1 MFRIINFLLAMLS
14 RILLSIHGLVTVWRV
29 VTVKGEPFYWLLLVG
44 VALLG
49 VEMAITIK
57 CTHNAEWK
65 WFSPMVFLYLSTVIP
80 SIWFL
85 ELSLLQNQLPVNIS
99 SGPEQGEQLA
109 HIGIS
114 ADILNLDPENWAAGL
129 EQTMLIVLVLGRWL
143 MPKGDMSRDQLSQLL
158 MVYVGLGADILDIFD
173 TFKEPEV
180 KTNRA
185 VIIVGLALFSWALMQ
200 FPLVLTQ
207 TSSSSSQTQLGLS
220 QPGSSTSLGVDGGL
234 LASPSSNTLCCSSGV
249 WSLLLT
255 VGLQDG
261 PFLIYRL
268 YLMIQENV
276 LNQLMIFFTCKN
288 ILIVMIEFYRIF
300 VVQCEQKET
309 CLVDLEECA
318 GSRCRKAQDEDV
330 EIRAGGQES
339 GEQSCQIEAERRAV
353 ELANVGKEE
362 GKGEQQCWDKGED
375 ESGNQMPERGER
387 EEEEKTESIMTLDIA
402 DPFRGNLIYT
412 PSVK

>member
-1 MFRIINFLLAMLS
+1 MCRLLNILLALLS
-14 RILLSIHGLVTVWRV
+14 RFLFAVHGVVTVWRV
-29 VTVKGEPFYWLLLVG
+29 VAVKGEPLYWLLLTG

-49 VEMAITIK
+49 VEMAVTLK
-57 CTHNAEWK
+57 CTRNAEWK

-85 ELSLLQNQLPVNIS
+85 ELSLLQSKLPVNNS
-99 SGPEQGEQLA
+99 SGPELHLLA
-109 HIGIS
+109 HIPITAGIVE
-114 ADILNLDPENWAAGL
+114 LEPENWVAGL

-185 VIIVGLALFSWALMQ
+185 VVITGLALFSWALMQ

-207 TSSSSSQTQLGLS
+207 T
-220 QPGSSTSLGVDGGL
+220 QPLKGESPQRSPGGL
-234 LASPSSNTLCCSSGV
+234 LCCTGAPPSSASCCSSEV

-261 PFLIYRL
+261 PFLVYRL
-268 YLMIQENV
+268 YLMVQEQV

-288 ILIVMIEFYRIF
+288 IVIVLLELYRIF
-300 VVQCEQKET
+300 VVQCEQRAEEWGLERCT
-309 CLVDLEECA
+309 ALVLWCGTQRRGEE
-318 GSRCRKAQDEDV
+318 KQEDV
-330 EIRAGGQES
+330 GREEWC
-339 GEQSCQIEAERRAV
+339 GEQSCHTDT
-353 ELANVGKEE
+353 E
-362 GKGEQQCWDKGED
+362 GGAD
-375 ESGNQMPERGER
+375 R
-387 EEEEKTESIMTLDIA
+387 EEDQK
-402 DPFRGNLIYT
+402 G
-412 PSVK
+412 VHV

>member
-1 MFRIINFLLAMLS
+1 MCRIINFLLALLS
-14 RILLSIHGLVTVWRV
+14 RFLFAVHGVVTVWRV
-29 VTVKGEPFYWLLLVG
+29 VAVKGEPLYWLLLMG

-49 VEMAITIK
+49 VEMAVTIK
-57 CTHNAEWK
+57 CTRNAEWK

-85 ELSLLQNQLPVNIS
+85 ELSLLQYKLPVNIS
-99 SGPEQGEQLA
+99 SGPELEELLA
-109 HIGIS
+109 HIPIS
-114 ADILNLDPENWAAGL
+114 ADILQLDPENWAAGL

-185 VIIVGLALFSWALMQ
+185 VIIMGLALFSWALMQ

-207 TSSSSSQTQLGLS
+207 TSPPKAHLQPLEGL
-220 QPGSSTSLGVDGGL
+220 PG
-234 LASPSSNTLCCSSGV
+234 APPSCYTPCCSSEV

-268 YLMIQENV
+268 YLMIRENV

-288 ILIVMIEFYRIF
+288 ILVVLLEFYRIF
-300 VVQCEQKET
+300 VVQCEQQGEG
-309 CLVDLEECA
+309 CLGGLEMCA
-318 GSRCRKAQDEDV
+318 MPWCQQAQEEKVEGRRQDSGEQNCQREEGREVVEGDEEREGEGKREGSGKGEEDE
-330 EIRAGGQES
+330 GGKES
-339 GEQSCQIEAERRAV
+339 GEQSCQTEV
-353 ELANVGKEE
+353 EVE
-362 GKGEQQCWDKGED
+362 
-375 ESGNQMPERGER
+375 GER
-387 EEEEKTESIMTLDIA
+387 QRIRSEGLPGVEPTM
-402 DPFRGNLIYT
+402 P
-412 PSVK
+412 

>member
-1 MFRIINFLLAMLS
+1 MCHIINFLLALLS
-14 RILLSIHGLVTVWRV
+14 RFLFATHGLVTVWRV
-29 VTVKGEPFYWLLLVG
+29 VTVKREPLYWLLLVG

-57 CTHNAEWK
+57 CTRKAEWK

-85 ELSLLQNQLPVNIS
+85 ELSLLQYKLPVNIS
-99 SGPEQGEQLA
+99 SGAELEELLA
-109 HIGIS
+109 HIPITT
-114 ADILNLDPENWAAGL
+114 DILELEPENWAAGL

-207 TSSSSSQTQLGLS
+207 TNQPNVQTQPCFPTSQGEGLALVEGLLPS
-220 QPGSSTSLGVDGGL
+220 PSASSTFS
-234 LASPSSNTLCCSSGV
+234 CSSEV

-268 YLMIQENV
+268 YLMIRENV

-288 ILIVMIEFYRIF
+288 ILIVLLEVYRIF
-300 VVQCEQKET
+300 VVQCERQKACVHGLEGCAGGWCRT
-309 CLVDLEECA
+309 TQEDDTERKSKRKESPTFQTEVEVGLDDVKMLDKEVAKGEWEGGGEVEVLVDE
-318 GSRCRKAQDEDV
+318 GED
-330 EIRAGGQES
+330 
-339 GEQSCQIEAERRAV
+339 RRTQ
-353 ELANVGKEE
+353 LP
-362 GKGEQQCWDKGED
+362 DKGR
-375 ESGNQMPERGER
+375 ESVSKG
-387 EEEEKTESIMTLDIA
+387 KTESYM
-402 DPFRGNLIYT
+402 P
-412 PSVK
+412 

>member
-1 MFRIINFLLAMLS
+1 MCRIINFLLALLS
-14 RILLSIHGLVTVWRV
+14 RFLFAMHGVVTVWRV
-29 VTVKGEPFYWLLLVG
+29 VAVKGEPLYWLLLMG

-49 VEMAITIK
+49 VEMAVTIK
-57 CTHNAEWK
+57 CTRNAEWK

-85 ELSLLQNQLPVNIS
+85 ELSLLQYKVPVNIS
-99 SGPEQGEQLA
+99 SGPELEELLA
-109 HIGIS
+109 HIPIS
-114 ADILNLDPENWAAGL
+114 ADILQLNPENWAAGL

-185 VIIVGLALFSWALMQ
+185 VIIMGLALFSWALMQ

-207 TSSSSSQTQLGLS
+207 TSPPKAHLQPCLS
-220 QPGSSTSLGVDGGL
+220 QPGSPQRGL
-234 LASPSSNTLCCSSGV
+234 SQEGSVAVVEGLPGAPPSCYTPCCSSEV

-268 YLMIQENV
+268 YLMIRENV

-288 ILIVMIEFYRIF
+288 ILVVLLEFYRIF
-300 VVQCEQKET
+300 VVQCEQQGEA
-309 CLVDLEECA
+309 CQGGLERCA
-318 GSRCRKAQDEDV
+318 MPWCQQAQ
-330 EIRAGGQES
+330 
-339 GEQSCQIEAERRAV
+339 
-353 ELANVGKEE
+353 
-362 GKGEQQCWDKGED
+362 
-375 ESGNQMPERGER
+375 
-387 EEEEKTESIMTLDIA
+387 EEEVEGRRQENILALPSCIGSGIGESAVSGGSWRDLDKLGSSLGRRR
-402 DPFRGNLIYT
+402 RGLPDFI
-412 PSVK
+412 SCKVGSLSERLGLQSDLFSLR

>member
-1 MFRIINFLLAMLS
+1 MCRIINFLLALLS
-14 RILLSIHGLVTVWRV
+14 RFLFAVHGVVTVWRV
-29 VTVKGEPFYWLLLVG
+29 VAVKGEPLYWLLLMG

-49 VEMAITIK
+49 VEMAVTIK
-57 CTHNAEWK
+57 CTRNAEWK

-85 ELSLLQNQLPVNIS
+85 ELSLLQYKLPVNIS
-99 SGPEQGEQLA
+99 SGPELEELLA
-109 HIGIS
+109 HIPIS
-114 ADILNLDPENWAAGL
+114 ADILQLDPENWAAGL

-185 VIIVGLALFSWALMQ
+185 VIIMGLALFSWALMQ

-207 TSSSSSQTQLGLS
+207 TSPPKAHLQPCLS
-220 QPGSSTSLGVDGGL
+220 QPGFPQRGL
-234 LASPSSNTLCCSSGV
+234 SQEGSVAVVERLPGAPPSCYTPCCSSEV

-268 YLMIQENV
+268 YLMIRENV

-288 ILIVMIEFYRIF
+288 ILVVLLEFYRIF
-300 VVQCEQKET
+300 VVQCEQQGEG
-309 CLVDLEECA
+309 CLGGLERCA
-318 GSRCRKAQDEDV
+318 MPWCQQAQEEEVEGRRQDSGEQNCQREEGREVVEGEREGEGKREGSGEGEEDE
-330 EIRAGGQES
+330 GGKES
-339 GEQSCQIEAERRAV
+339 GEQSCQTEV
-353 ELANVGKEE
+353 EVE
-362 GKGEQQCWDKGED
+362 
-375 ESGNQMPERGER
+375 GER
-387 EEEEKTESIMTLDIA
+387 QRIRSEGLPGVEPTM
-402 DPFRGNLIYT
+402 P
-412 PSVK
+412 

>member
-1 MFRIINFLLAMLS
+1 MCRIINFLLALLS
-14 RILLSIHGLVTVWRV
+14 RFLFAVHGVVTVWRV
-29 VTVKGEPFYWLLLVG
+29 VAVKGEPLYWLLLMG

-49 VEMAITIK
+49 VEMAVTIK
-57 CTHNAEWK
+57 CTRNAEWK

-85 ELSLLQNQLPVNIS
+85 ELSLLQYKLPVNIS
-99 SGPEQGEQLA
+99 SGPELEELLA
-109 HIGIS
+109 HIPIS
-114 ADILNLDPENWAAGL
+114 ADILQLDPENWAAGL

-185 VIIVGLALFSWALMQ
+185 VIIMGLALFSWALMQ

-207 TSSSSSQTQLGLS
+207 TSPPKAHLQPCLS
-220 QPGSSTSLGVDGGL
+220 QPGFPQEGSVAVVEGL
-234 LASPSSNTLCCSSGV
+234 PGAPPSCYTPCCSSEV

-268 YLMIQENV
+268 YLMIRENV

-288 ILIVMIEFYRIF
+288 ILVVLLEFYRIF
-300 VVQCEQKET
+300 VVQCEQQGEG
-309 CLVDLEECA
+309 CLGGLEVE
-318 GSRCRKAQDEDV
+318 GRRQD
-330 EIRAGGQES
+330 S
-339 GEQSCQIEAERRAV
+339 GEQNCQR
-353 ELANVGKEE
+353 EE
-362 GKGEQQCWDKGED
+362 GREGPHLAFHLDGYLGDWDADGE
-375 ESGNQMPERGER
+375 SRR
-387 EEEEKTESIMTLDIA
+387 
-402 DPFRGNLIYT
+402 
-412 PSVK
+412 

>member
-1 MFRIINFLLAMLS
+1 MCRLLNVLLALLS
-14 RILLSIHGLVTVWRV
+14 RFLFAAHGVVTVWRV
-29 VTVKGEPFYWLLLVG
+29 VAVKEEPLYWLLLTG

-49 VEMAITIK
+49 VEMAVTLK
-57 CTHNAEWK
+57 CTRNAEWK

-85 ELSLLQNQLPVNIS
+85 ELSLLQSKLPVNNS
-99 SGPEQGEQLA
+99 SGPELHLLA
-109 HIGIS
+109 HIPITAGIVE
-114 ADILNLDPENWAAGL
+114 LDPENWVVGL

-185 VIIVGLALFSWALMQ
+185 VVIIGLALFSWALMQ

-207 TSSSSSQTQLGLS
+207 THPQKDEPPQSGTV
-220 QPGSSTSLGVDGGL
+220 GVSGCCPAAPSAF
-234 LASPSSNTLCCSSGV
+234 ASCCSSEV

-261 PFLIYRL
+261 PFLLYRL
-268 YLMIQENV
+268 YLMIQEQV

-288 ILIVMIEFYRIF
+288 ILIVLLELYRIF
-300 VVQCEQKET
+300 VVQCEQPAGASGLERCAAFVLLCRTEKGGEKEET
-309 CLVDLEECA
+309 CREEC
-318 GSRCRKAQDEDV
+318 G
-330 EIRAGGQES
+330 
-339 GEQSCQIEAERRAV
+339 GEQNLHTDNDWRSE
-353 ELANVGKEE
+353 GEE
-362 GKGEQQCWDKGED
+362 DQRSAQ
-375 ESGNQMPERGER
+375 
-387 EEEEKTESIMTLDIA
+387 
-402 DPFRGNLIYT
+402 
-412 PSVK
+412 V

>member
-1 MFRIINFLLAMLS
+1 MCRLLDVLLASLS
-14 RILLSIHGLVTVWRV
+14 RFLFAVHGVVTVWRV
-29 VTVKGEPFYWLLLVG
+29 VAVKEEPLYWLLLTG

-49 VEMAITIK
+49 VEMAVTLK
-57 CTHNAEWK
+57 CTRNAEWK

-85 ELSLLQNQLPVNIS
+85 ELSLLQSKLPVNNS
-99 SGPEQGEQLA
+99 SGPELHPLA
-109 HIGIS
+109 RIPI
-114 ADILNLDPENWAAGL
+114 AAAIVELEPENWVAGL

-180 KTNRA
+180 QTNQT
-185 VIIVGLALFSWALMQ
+185 VVYMGLGLFSWALMQ

-207 TSSSSSQTQLGLS
+207 TQQGEPPQGGENCVARL
-220 QPGSSTSLGVDGGL
+220 PAPPVTS
-234 LASPSSNTLCCSSGV
+234 ASCCSNEV

-268 YLMIQENV
+268 YLMLQEQV

-288 ILIVMIEFYRIF
+288 ILIVLLELYRIF
-300 VVQCEQKET
+300 VVQCEQRFGDSELGR
-309 CLVDLEECA
+309 CSALVQQCQTRRVRE
-318 GSRCRKAQDEDV
+318 DE
-330 EIRAGGQES
+330 
-339 GEQSCQIEAERRAV
+339 EAEA
-353 ELANVGKEE
+353 EEEEE
-362 GKGEQQCWDKGED
+362 GTGGEQQSFHTDTERVTEREEDPKGVQVMKGPKMQRGT
-375 ESGNQMPERGER
+375 SPALRGER
-387 EEEEKTESIMTLDIA
+387 T
-402 DPFRGNLIYT
+402 PFTQRAGKSKSSASPPRSETASSLEVEGIEIEHNR
-412 PSVK
+412 SE